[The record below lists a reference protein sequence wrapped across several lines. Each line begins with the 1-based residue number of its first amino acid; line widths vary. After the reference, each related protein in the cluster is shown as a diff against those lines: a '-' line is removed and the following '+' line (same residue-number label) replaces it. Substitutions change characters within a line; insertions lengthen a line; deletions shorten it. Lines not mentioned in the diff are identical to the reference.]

1 MVKRPLGL
9 SASTSSKK
17 SKRMTTNF
25 NPTSSLASTSTSTA
39 TTTEETERTY
49 PLDSDSLT
57 LKDLFSLQ
65 ENSLELINLTSYEKS
80 EETQEEL
87 NGLLRG
93 ILHGIN
99 SLELLSTASTTSTEE
114 AGTSTGQEPSS
125 LASLGLSHPL
135 APIQLLYLQAFSLF
149 NLSSLLPPPPSALP
163 SALDPSSSAG
173 PNAQKKKLATI
184 SEPTDPKEWLEL
196 SVTLF
201 TKALELIKGVQVDG
215 TGEGGKERE
224 REKDRLE
231 LILVAEL
238 IGANCSLAERSFRA
252 SATTSGD
259 VKEGEEVKVD
269 EKGLEI
275 LKKIEKD
282 LEPLISLLVKTSH
295 SDEAE
300 LEIPDDDE
308 EDTTMVILPPS
319 QESLSVL
326 TSLSSYINVLDQNH
340 NIGTLAYRSTLL
352 KAIGPILLLVED
364 EVLEK
369 ALMVTAEL
377 VMSRFVLEEEILE
390 EKYRPDDDD
399 EEDKVVPLP
408 DEQDVREVKSLG
420 LNGTDLLFYPTVYIM
435 LILLLVFHF
444 SLALVS
450 ISQLLK
456 L

>member
-17 SKRMTTNF
+17 SKRMSTNF
-25 NPTSSLASTSTSTA
+25 NPSTTLPTASTSTSTS
-39 TTTEETERTY
+39 TETTEEGAERTY

-99 SLELLSTASTTSTEE
+99 SLELLSTASASAATSTED
-114 AGTSTGQEPSS
+114 ASTSTVQEPSS
-125 LASLGLSHPL
+125 LTSLGLSHPL

-163 SALDPSSSAG
+163 SSLDPSTSAG

-196 SVTLF
+196 SVSLF
-201 TKALELIKGVQVDG
+201 TKALELIKEVKVDG

-231 LILVAEL
+231 LILIAEL

-252 SATTSGD
+252 SATANGSL
-259 VKEGEEVKVD
+259 KEGEEVKVD

-275 LKKIEKD
+275 LKKVEQD
-282 LEPLISLLVKTSH
+282 LEPLIALLVKTSH

-308 EDTTMVILPPS
+308 EEDTTIVILPPS

-326 TSLSSYINVLDQNH
+326 NSLSSYINVLDQNH
-340 NIGTLAYRSTLL
+340 NIGTSAYRSNLL

-390 EKYRPDDDD
+390 EKYRPDDHD

-408 DEQDVREVKSLG
+408 DEQDVREVKNLG
-420 LNGTDLLFYPTVYIM
+420 LNG
-435 LILLLVFHF
+435 
-444 SLALVS
+444 
-450 ISQLLK
+450 K
-456 L
+456 